1 MNFSQTQ
8 GINHNHT
15 DLLALTYNHSD
26 MAAELYYGLST
37 MGWLFGAIG
46 VVSALAGI
54 YMKDVRLIVIGGIFL
69 AVTVVTGY
77 LGL

>member
-1 MNFSQTQ
+1 
-8 GINHNHT
+8 
-15 DLLALTYNHSD
+15 
-26 MAAELYYGLST
+26 

-46 VVSALAGI
+46 VVSCLAGI
-54 YMKDVRLIVIGGIFL
+54 YMRDIRLIIIGGIFL